1 MEIKLIGE
9 ITILRSVS
17 LKDAEF
23 ISNLRSDLRVNKYL
37 SSSKPINISE
47 QIEWLRKYLSKNDG
61 FYFIIENKVSLKKLG
76 TISLYN
82 LEENIKAEFGRYI
95 STDAISAIE
104 AEYLLLQFA
113 FKVLNLNVLYCRT
126 ADLNTKVW
134 KQHLSFGFLDK
145 GFELLDE
152 KNLLLRKQE
161 ISKALFKNF
170 DYSSIVN
177 LIKRFNRQ

>member
-9 ITILRSVS
+9 ATILRSVS
-17 LKDAEF
+17 LNDAEF
-23 ISNLRSDLRVNKYL
+23 ISSLRSDLRVNKYL
-37 SSSKPINISE
+37 SSSKPIEIWE
-47 QIEWLRKYLSKNDG
+47 QIEWLRQYLSKYDG
-61 FYFIIENKVSLKKLG
+61 FYFIIENKVSSKKLG

-82 LEENIKAEFGRYI
+82 LEEDKKAEFGRYI
-95 STDAISAIE
+95 STDSLSAIE

-113 FKVLNLNVLYCRT
+113 FNVLNLNVLYCRT
-126 ADLNTKVW
+126 AELNTKVW
-134 KQHLSFGFLDK
+134 KQHLSFGFYDN

-161 ISKALFKNF
+161 ISKDLFKSF
-170 DYSSIVN
+170 DYSNIVN